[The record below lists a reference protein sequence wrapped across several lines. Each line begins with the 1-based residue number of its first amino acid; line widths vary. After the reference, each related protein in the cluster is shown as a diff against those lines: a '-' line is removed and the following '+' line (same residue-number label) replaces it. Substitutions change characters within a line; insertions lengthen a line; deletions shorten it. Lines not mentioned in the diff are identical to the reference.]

1 MQCRIRVRHRRAL
14 VLVVGVGGR
23 VARDA
28 TAVVRALGGG
38 RVVVA
43 AVVVVIVVVVI
54 LVVFVVVAVL
64 LLIGVG
70 RFA

>member
-28 TAVVRALGGG
+28 TAVRALGGG
-38 RVVVA
+38 HIVVA
-43 AVVVVIVVVVI
+43 AVVIVIVVVVI
-54 LVVFVVVAVL
+54 LVVFVDVVVL